1 MDKTISEVRESAAA
15 ENPREAEG
23 AAKSKKK
30 YDAPSFRSERVF
42 EVTALACGKVGPTQ
56 RSCRF
61 NRKAS

>member
-1 MDKTISEVRESAAA
+1 MDRTLTTSNESAASDA
-15 ENPREAEG
+15 PREAEG
-23 AAKSKKK
+23 SAKGKKK
-30 YDAPSFRSERVF
+30 YQAPSFRSERVF